1 MENTEHKLDIFSN
14 LILLKLSRKGF
25 IIQLS
30 YIISNIYFCKTMLI
44 LRFKAY
50 CWVAVTFVTK

>member
-1 MENTEHKLDIFSN
+1 MENTELKLDIFSN
-14 LILLKLSRKGF
+14 LILKLSRKGF

-30 YIISNIYFCKTMLI
+30 YIISNIYLCKTMLI

-50 CWVAVTFVTK
+50 CWVTVKFVTK